1 MQGSIAIG
9 GWRTHRWFVILAAL
23 LAMLFTTGVLAG
35 CSLGEEPT
43 PEVSACTGE
52 PSEAPN
58 PFLIPGTEEMEYRDN
73 ELGVSFCHPDDWLIS
88 DPESTEGI
96 VVSLVSPEQTVT
108 MDIERDLPPP
118 QIDFMSYGNARM
130 RFFQQLQPSLE
141 IVEETET
148 ALTDGTPAY
157 HANWVSRAEDA
168 ETTGETLVVFR
179 GEGDDREAFMIVSSG
194 PSSLYSAWTG
204 PILFFYE
211 TLTIDPA

>member
-1 MQGSIAIG
+1 MSTPARGAIGSLIKLIAICG
-9 GWRTHRWFVILAAL
+9 VLVA
-23 LAMLFTTGVLAG
+23 AMLISG
-35 CSLGEEPT
+35 CS
-43 PEVSACTGE
+43 GE
-52 PSEAPN
+52 PGETETPIASNCAGESEGAQN
-58 PFLIPGTEEMEYRDN
+58 PFLIPGTVAVEYRDS
-73 ELGVSFCHPDDWLIS
+73 ELGLSFCHQDDWSIS
-88 DPESTEGI
+88 DPPDTEGI

-118 QIDFMSYGNARM
+118 QIDFMSYGSARM

-141 IVEETET
+141 IVQETET
-148 ALTDGTPAY
+148 TLEDGTPAY
-157 HANWVSRAEDA
+157 HANWVSRSEEAES
-168 ETTGETLVVFR
+168 TGETLVVFR